1 MSSRAASSPLGTTAD
16 PRQTHGRGSASP
28 GFELYYPLVRAP
40 CGIQCSFH
48 LETKPTAPLPKV
60 RLARVS
66 SRPKVRLARVSSRQ
80 ACLGPC
86 LLVWDP
92 ACESGVC

>member
-16 PRQTHGRGSASP
+16 PRQTHGRPARCSGSASP

-48 LETKPTAPLPKV
+48 LETKPTAPPGGGVRV
-60 RLARVS
+60 RLRVRVRARVGAW
-66 SRPKVRLARVSSRQ
+66 VRARV
-80 ACLGPC
+80 GPD
-86 LLVWDP
+86 VPKKVD
-92 ACESGVC
+92 G